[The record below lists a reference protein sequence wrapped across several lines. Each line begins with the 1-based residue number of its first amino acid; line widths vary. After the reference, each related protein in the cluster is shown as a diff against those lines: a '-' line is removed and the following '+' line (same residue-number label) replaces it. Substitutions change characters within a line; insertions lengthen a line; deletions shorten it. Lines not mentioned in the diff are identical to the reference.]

1 MIFQG
6 YVSIHGA
13 TQSDLSPVNGLTTL
27 SALTVMPPGIIEH
40 MSGSLWHGFADMGS
54 VSASGPFVITRGEG
68 TRVWD
73 RDGNEYL
80 DATAGL
86 WFTNIGHGR
95 TEVAQAV
102 ADQLSTLA
110 HYSGFGDLT
119 ADVTDAL
126 ADRLATIAPVPGS
139 KIFFTS
145 GGSDSIETAAKLARR
160 YWVEIGKPEKTIIV
174 GRTKAYHGM
183 HVAGTSL
190 AGIPGNHDGYGTLM
204 PDAQT
209 VEWDDAKS
217 LLGLIERVGA
227 DKVAAF
233 FCEPIIGAGGI
244 YLPPEGYLAE
254 VRQICRD
261 NDVLFVADEVVT
273 GFGRIGG
280 ESWFASTRF
289 DLQPDMMT
297 TAKGLTSGYVP
308 MGAVFIAPRVAEP
321 FYAGGVWWRH
331 GYTYGGHAGAAAA
344 AMANLDIIEREGLLA
359 EASRLEGDLADKLA
373 PLADVAAVSEVR
385 TGLGA
390 VTAVQLADPAQA
402 PAAVGALRKHG
413 VSTRAAGQGALQ
425 VSPSFVMQTSEVAE
439 LADRIGAALG

>member
-1 MIFQG
+1 ME
-6 YVSIHGA
+6 
-13 TQSDLSPVNGLTTL
+13 
-27 SALTVMPPGIIEH
+27 VMA
-40 MSGSLWHGFADMGS
+40 GSLWHGFADMGA
-54 VSASGPFVITRGEG
+54 VTAKGPFVVARGEG
-68 TRVWD
+68 ARIWD
-73 RDGNEYL
+73 VDGNEYL

-86 WFTNIGHGR
+86 WFTNVGHGR
-95 TEVAQAV
+95 TEIADAV
-102 ADQLSTLA
+102 AAQLGRLA

-126 ADRLATIAPVPGS
+126 ADRLAQIAPVPGS

-145 GGSDSIETAAKLARR
+145 GGSDSVDTAAKLARR
-160 YWVEIGKPEKTIIV
+160 YWNEVGKPEKTLLV

-190 AGIPGNHDGYGTLM
+190 AGIPVNHDGYGQLM
-204 PDAQT
+204 PDAES
-209 VEWDDAKS
+209 VDWDDAKS

-233 FCEPIIGAGGI
+233 FCEPIIGAGGV
-244 YLPPEGYLAE
+244 YLPPAGYLTE

-261 NDVLFVADEVVT
+261 HDILFVADEVVT

-280 ESWFASTRF
+280 GSWFASSRF

-321 FYAGGVWWRH
+321 FFAGGVWWRH

-344 AMANLDIIEREGLLA
+344 AMANLDIIEREGLIG
-359 EASRLEGDLADKLA
+359 EAARLEGDLATHFA
-373 PLADVAAVSEVR
+373 PLAELDAVTEVR

-390 VTAVQLADPAQA
+390 VTAVQLTDA
-402 PAAVGALRKHG
+402 PTAMAAVGTLRRHG
-413 VSTRAAGQGALQ
+413 VSGRAAGQGALQ
-425 VSPSFVMQTSEVAE
+425 ISPSFVMTTEQVADMAE
-439 LADRIGAALG
+439 RFRAALTD

>member
-1 MIFQG
+1 M
-6 YVSIHGA
+6 A
-13 TQSDLSPVNGLTTL
+13 
-27 SALTVMPPGIIEH
+27 
-40 MSGSLWHGFADMGS
+40 GSLWHGFADMGA
-54 VSASGPFVITRGEG
+54 VSTNGPFVVTRGEG
-68 TRVWD
+68 ARIFD
-73 RDGNEYL
+73 DAGNSYL

-86 WFTNIGHGR
+86 WFTNVGHGR
-95 TEVAQAV
+95 TEIADAV
-102 ADQLSTLA
+102 AAQLGRLA

-126 ADRLATIAPVPGS
+126 ADRLAGIAPVPGS

-145 GGSDSIETAAKLARR
+145 GGSDSVDTAAKLARR
-160 YWVEIGKPEKTIIV
+160 YWHEVGRPDKTLLV

-190 AGIPGNHDGYGTLM
+190 AGIPANHDGYGQLM

-209 VEWDDAKS
+209 VAWDDAKS

-227 DKVAAF
+227 DNVAAF

-244 YLPPEGYLAE
+244 YLPPAGYLAE

-261 NDVLFVADEVVT
+261 HDILFVADEVVT
-273 GFGRIGG
+273 GFGRIAGD
-280 ESWFASTRF
+280 SWFASSRF
-289 DLQPDMMT
+289 DLAPDLMT

-308 MGAVFIAPRVAEP
+308 MGAVFIAPHIAEP
-321 FYAGGVWWRH
+321 FFAGGVWWRH

-359 EASRLEGDLADKLA
+359 EATRLEGDLAAALT
-373 PLADVAAVSEVR
+373 PLADLDAVAEIR

-390 VTAVQLADPAQA
+390 VSAVQLADPARAQE
-402 PAAVGALRKHG
+402 AVGAMRRHG
-413 VSTRAAGQGALQ
+413 VSGRAAGQGALQ
-425 VSPSFVMQTSEVAE
+425 ISPSFVMTTAEVEEMASRI
-439 LADRIGAALG
+439 ADALG